1 MNTKKI
7 IEYIDNSKDLFSKN
21 KSLGKR
27 FEELRNSPISHI
39 EIIKKFCVLG
49 KNKGQGHF
57 LESHRDSN
65 FILGLMESPYW
76 KKLSLEYATLKHLRP
91 TIGNSRKLSQ
101 TKPCL
106 IEYGTIGIS
115 SEEVVAIFPEFFI
128 GHTPKENDPI
138 FYFVDKFSSRNKN
151 STLPVLEKFGI
162 KKYFNKLIQATEE
175 KRTQLATNWIS

>member
-1 MNTKKI
+1 MNTKKN

-65 FILGLMESPYW
+65 FILGLMESPY
-76 KKLSLEYATLKHLRP
+76 
-91 TIGNSRKLSQ
+91 
-101 TKPCL
+101 
-106 IEYGTIGIS
+106 
-115 SEEVVAIFPEFFI
+115 
-128 GHTPKENDPI
+128 
-138 FYFVDKFSSRNKN
+138 
-151 STLPVLEKFGI
+151 
-162 KKYFNKLIQATEE
+162 KLIQATEE